1 MGTSITIFDLY
12 EACYRVIDEMRRD
25 GWIPI
30 DTGNMAYNAVV
41 VEMASDTEIRIYID
55 KSIAPYAVDTERP
68 WVAPRWHGRKN
79 PNEGWWERL
88 REEFARRL
96 ARVLGGEL

>member
-1 MGTSITIFDLY
+1 MGASLTIFDLY

-55 KSIAPYAVDTERP
+55 KSIAPYAVCTESP
-68 WVAPRWHGRKN
+68 WLAKRWNNKKN

-88 REEFARRL
+88 CEEFARRL

>member
-1 MGTSITIFDLY
+1 MTIFDLY

-55 KSIAPYAVDTERP
+55 KSIAPYAVYTEYP
-68 WVAPRWHGRKN
+68 WLAKRWNNKKN
-79 PNEGWWERL
+79 PNEGWWQRFC
-88 REEFARRL
+88 EEFARRF
-96 ARVLGGEL
+96 AAELRAEVKAA